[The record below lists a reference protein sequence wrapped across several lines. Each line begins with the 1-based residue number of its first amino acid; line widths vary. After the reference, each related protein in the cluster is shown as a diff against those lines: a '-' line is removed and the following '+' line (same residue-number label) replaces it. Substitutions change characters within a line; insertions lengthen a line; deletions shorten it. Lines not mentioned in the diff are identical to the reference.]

1 MSSTIDLSAV
11 PSQESV
17 TSRLGRLYGFPSVE
31 VLGLRV
37 DALTV
42 PQLHAS
48 IQHLI
53 ETDTKSLILH
63 VNVHA
68 ANLAYTRPWLRQLFN
83 SAAIVFCDGQ
93 GIVIGAKLM
102 GQHIPE
108 RITYADWTWQ
118 LAAFAEE
125 QSHQEQGY
133 TFYFLG
139 ARPGVAEQA
148 AAKLQELYPR
158 TQIVGFQHGYFD
170 KTPHS
175 PENQAVITEINRL
188 KPDILV
194 VGFGMPLQEQWL
206 LENWNKLDATITLTA
221 GAMFDYISGNLRR
234 PPRWLTTNGFEWLGR
249 LAIEPQ
255 RLWQRY
261 VVGNP
266 LFFWRLFKHK
276 LRG

>member
-1 MSSTIDLSAV
+1 MSTTIDLSTV
-11 PSQESV
+11 HSKESI
-17 TSRLGRLYGFPSVE
+17 TSRLGQLYGFPSVE

-48 IQHLI
+48 IQYLI
-53 ETDTKSLILH
+53 ETRTKSLILH

-68 ANLAYTRPWLRQLFN
+68 ANLAYMRPWLRELFN

-93 GIVIGAKLM
+93 GIVVGAKLM

-125 QSHQEQGY
+125 QYHQERGY

-139 ARPGVAEQA
+139 AKPGVAEQA

-158 TQIVGFQHGYFD
+158 TQIVGIQHGYFD

-175 PENQAVITEINRL
+175 AENQAVIAEINQL

-206 LENWNKLDATITLTA
+206 LENWNNLEATITLTA

-234 PPRWLTTNGFEWLGR
+234 PPSWLTANGFEWLGR
-249 LAIEPQ
+249 LAIEPR

-266 LFFWRLFKHK
+266 LFFWRLFRHK
-276 LRG
+276 LRK